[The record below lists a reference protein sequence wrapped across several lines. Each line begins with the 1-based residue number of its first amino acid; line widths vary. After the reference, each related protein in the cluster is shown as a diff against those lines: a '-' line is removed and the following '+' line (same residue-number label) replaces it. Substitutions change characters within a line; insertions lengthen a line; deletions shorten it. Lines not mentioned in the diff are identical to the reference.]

1 MIEIG
6 IEKRKRESKKK
17 KKRKLERWIQKECD
31 INRERKKTE
40 EIRKD

>member
-17 KKRKLERWIQKECD
+17 KERKLERLIQKECD

-40 EIRKD
+40 ESRKD